1 MYFSENHSQA
11 LSFGVILK
19 YGCFLSFYSVVV
31 ILHVQTCSVVT
42 LKNNKL
48 ILCPSVATEKKRRRC
63 ALLT

>member
-31 ILHVQTCSVVT
+31 ILQTCSVVT

-48 ILCPSVATEKKRRRC
+48 ILCPSVATGKKEKE
-63 ALLT
+63 LWS